1 MKILIIS
8 RSTIHHFSSGG
19 METHLK
25 NLVEGLA
32 LKGHKVQVVTTSYPS
47 VDIDSINSEDK
58 SLNDSGVDYI
68 FIGDTTPG
76 QLPLSRVERFFIK
89 LGVFNRKIKE
99 GRKDFFAELT
109 NRVQGGDFSDCDVIL
124 SQSTVGRSVIRLLH
138 ETIPSIVIIH
148 GTNFAEIKNRFRTL
162 KSFKNI
168 VRFVLVDLPRLI
180 SEYFTTNKLLFRD
193 AKYIVAVSNDLKED
207 FLDQY
212 PPHSNKTVVIRN
224 GVDEKYFVPGELKK
238 HLELH
243 ILYVGRIVLEKGIDT
258 IIRVARVLMDRNVNF
273 VIKIVGGGSDLHEMK
288 ELLKELGV
296 SKNVFFEGEVKN
308 NDIVEFYQDADLFL
322 FPSRR
327 IEGHPMT
334 ISEAML
340 CGLPIVTS
348 RNGGL
353 KELIE
358 DGQSG
363 YYIDEKNPIEI
374 AEKIIEMDSDRPMLK
389 KLSENARNH
398 ALKNYS
404 SKAMVEQYNFL
415 IEKAVNDKNI

>member
-1 MKILIIS
+1 MKILVIS
-8 RSTIHHFSSGG
+8 RSTTHHFSSGG

-32 LKGHKVQVVTTSYPS
+32 DKGHKIQVVTTSYPS
-47 VDIDSINSEDK
+47 KEANLITIEDK
-58 SLNDSGVDYI
+58 LLNENGVDYC

-76 QLPLSRVERFFIK
+76 QFPLSAVERFFIR
-89 LGVFNRKIKE
+89 LGIFNRKVTE
-99 GRKDFFAELT
+99 GKKDLFVEL
-109 NRVQGGDFSDCDVIL
+109 NKRAKSGEFSDYDLIL
-124 SQSTVGRSVIRLLH
+124 SQSTAGRTVIRILS
-138 ETIPSIVIIH
+138 ESIPSIVIIH

-168 VRFVLVDLPRLI
+168 MRFVLVDLPRLVF
-180 SEYFTTNKLLFRD
+180 EYFTANKLLFRD

-212 PPHSNKTVVIRN
+212 PPHLNKTVVIKN
-224 GVDEKYFVPGELKK
+224 GVNEEYFVPVGLKK
-238 HLELH
+238 HLELQ
-243 ILYVGRIVLEKGIDT
+243 ILYIGRIVLEKGVDT
-258 IIRVARVLMDRNVNF
+258 IIHVAKVLKDRNINF
-273 VIKIVGGGSDLHEMK
+273 IVKIVGGGSDLDEMK
-288 ELLKELGV
+288 KLSRELGV
-296 SKNVFFEGEVKN
+296 SELISFEGEVKN
-308 NDIVEFYQDADLFL
+308 TDIVRFYQDADVFL

-340 CGLPIVTS
+340 CGLAIVTS

-358 DGQSG
+358 DGITG
-363 YYIDEKNPIEI
+363 YYIDEKNPLEI
-374 AEKIIEMDSDRPMLK
+374 AEKIISLDSDRALLK
-389 KLSENARNH
+389 KVSENARSY
-398 ALKNYS
+398 ALKNFS

-415 IEKAVNDKNI
+415 IEKAVNDKN